1 MSVNV
6 NSQSF
11 KEDVIAEIKRIQ
23 DELNELKTLK
33 KILLKILQRE
43 NQLERL

>member
-11 KEDVIAEIKRIQ
+11 KEDGIAEIKRIQ
-23 DELNELKTLK
+23 DELKTLK

>member
-23 DELNELKTLK
+23 DELKTLK